1 MHALRE
7 LLQSCVKQHRLEPE
21 LEKARLP
28 RYWQDVV
35 GEALAARTVLRSF
48 DQGVLRVHVPEA
60 PWRSELVIRRE
71 ELRLKINACA
81 GGELVREIIIR

>member
-1 MHALRE
+1 MHTLRE
-7 LLQSCVKQHRLEPE
+7 LLQLFVKQHRLETE

-71 ELRLKINACA
+71 ELRQKINACA

>member
-1 MHALRE
+1 MHALAE
-7 LLQSCVKQHRLEPE
+7 LLQSFVRQYRLEPE

-35 GEALAARTVLRSF
+35 GESLAARTVLRSF
-48 DQGVLRVHVPEA
+48 DQGVLRVHVAEA
-60 PWRSELVIRRE
+60 PWRSELVLRRE
-71 ELRLKINACA
+71 ELRQKINACA